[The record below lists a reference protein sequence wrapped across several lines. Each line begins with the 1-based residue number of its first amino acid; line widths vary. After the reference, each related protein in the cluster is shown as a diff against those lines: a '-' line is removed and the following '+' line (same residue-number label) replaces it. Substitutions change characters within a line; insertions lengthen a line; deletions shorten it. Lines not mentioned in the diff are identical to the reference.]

1 MAEGERG
8 GGNSGIYAMLIIV
21 VILILGVALYFS
33 GIMGNG
39 GGGDTN
45 IDVDIE
51 APEMPAGGGT
61 DGN

>member
-1 MAEGERG
+1 MRTIPAL
-8 GGNSGIYAMLIIV
+8 ALL
-21 VILILGVALYFS
+21 LILGVALYFS
-33 GIMGNG
+33 GIVGNG
-39 GGGDTN
+39 GGEDTN